1 MAIVHIRGFSGW
13 GSWGPGKRCCG
24 GQGKD
29 SVEAAE
35 RYGVVGFGA
44 DIEKDTSVAWEGSMW
59 AGGLEAE
66 RGWVWDKRDVGM
78 RALYRGQRGM
88 SVMCCRFEEKVMSW
102 FRC

>member
-44 DIEKDTSVAWEGSMW
+44 DIEEDTSVAWEGSMW
-59 AGGLEAE
+59 
-66 RGWVWDKRDVGM
+66 VWGVGSSEGMGCETGVMWGCGRYIEDSVGRCDV
-78 RALYRGQRGM
+78 L
-88 SVMCCRFEEKVMSW
+88 
-102 FRC
+102 